1 MDIWTARQHLTIMF
15 TLPEK
20 KTGDP
25 DPSGAENTTDFITN
39 DDRDSHVR
47 SNFKN
52 DIIINAL
59 LIERLKIVKKV

>member
-1 MDIWTARQHLTIMF
+1 MF

-47 SNFKN
+47 SNFKT